1 MKEIRIFDIPEDDDM
16 PESVAAM
23 VGFKNDGSVVDWKQI
38 KKNKDMTDREI
49 MHKLLDEI
57 LDSGNVLAIYTEF
70 FPGIPGKIPAK
81 QGTFLLEIKEASYTV
96 TETEL

>member
-1 MKEIRIFDIPEDDDM
+1 
-16 PESVAAM
+16 
-23 VGFKNDGSVVDWKQI
+23 
-38 KKNKDMTDREI
+38 MTDREI

-57 LDSGNVLAIYTEF
+57 LDTGNMSAIYTEF

-81 QGTFLLEIKEASYTV
+81 QETFRLDVKEASYTV